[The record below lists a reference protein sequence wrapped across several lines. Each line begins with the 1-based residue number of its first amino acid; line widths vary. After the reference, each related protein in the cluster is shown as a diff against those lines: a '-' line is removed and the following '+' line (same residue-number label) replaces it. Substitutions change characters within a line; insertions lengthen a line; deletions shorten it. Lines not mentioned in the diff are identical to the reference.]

1 MAEVTVSIPGL
12 LSAVTGGPRATA
24 VDAVT
29 VGGALDALFEVYP
42 ELRVHV
48 TDESGGIRSH
58 VSCWHGDRR
67 IRGRD
72 DLNRQVSDGDE
83 VIVLQAVSGG

>member
-12 LSAVTGGPRATA
+12 LSAITGGPRATPVEA
-24 VDAVT
+24 AT
-29 VGGALDALFEVYP
+29 VGGALDALFEEYP

-48 TDESGGIRSH
+48 TDESGGIRPH

-67 IRGRD
+67 IRGLDGLDRE
-72 DLNRQVSDGDE
+72 VAEGDE